1 MKGLLLAL
9 TAIVAVAAI
18 AVGAF
23 MAGRSSMDQA
33 LYCGAYTYK
42 WDDLNGCE
50 MLPGFKA
57 VPVNDN
63 QGK

>member
-9 TAIVAVAAI
+9 VAIVAVAMI

-23 MAGRSSMDQA
+23 MAGRSSMDMT
-33 LYCGAYTYK
+33 LYCGAYTHK
-42 WDDLNGCE
+42 WDNLNGCE
-50 MLPGFKA
+50 MLPGYTA

-63 QGK
+63 KGK